1 MQIGIILIKNVFE
14 EFPLKTGTEE
24 MFCVLIKKK
33 IHSKSVYWFSEIS
46 IKLTTE
52 HFYRTYKAN

>member
-1 MQIGIILIKNVFE
+1 MLE

-24 MFCVLIKKK
+24 MFYVLIKKK
-33 IHSKSVYWFSEIS
+33 IRSKLIYWFSELS
-46 IKLTTE
+46 IEINIE

>member
-1 MQIGIILIKNVFE
+1 MQIAIILIKNMLE

-24 MFCVLIKKK
+24 MFYVLMKKK
-33 IHSKSVYWFSEIS
+33 IRSKLIYWFSELS
-46 IKLTTE
+46 IEINIE